1 MLCDPSGPRA
11 RCLMSPTT
19 RLEKNKRPENH
30 LKMRELV
37 TVLLL
42 AGQCGAFS
50 PSFMTTTGRIG
61 QISSSSMGLRA
72 GSSLVPV
79 RSGASRLSM
88 NSSPQAE
95 VRGENRRRP
104 RFRAPLCWRDENNVL
119 HTTSQMHKT
128 HAHRL
133 ARGISY
139 KDPYFVLWGKACV
152 FFSSASVSCQASL
165 VRASIT
171 HEQNRDH

>member
-1 MLCDPSGPRA
+1 
-11 RCLMSPTT
+11 
-19 RLEKNKRPENH
+19 
-30 LKMRELV
+30 MRGFV

-79 RSGASRLSM
+79 RSGASRLST

-95 VRGENRRRP
+95 VS
-104 RFRAPLCWRDENNVL
+104 NVL

-139 KDPYFVLWGKACV
+139 EDPYFVLWGKACV
-152 FFSSASVSCQASL
+152 FFSSASVSGQASL
-165 VRASIT
+165 FRASVT
-171 HEQNRDH
+171 HEQNHNH